1 MHSAWWDNSVV
12 PSLKISYLHT
22 SVYGVQGLPDFGLN
36 MVKFEGNQIER
47 GCQLEFYVHI
57 YVLK

>member
-1 MHSAWWDNSVV
+1 MESCYEHRST
-12 PSLKISYLHT
+12 YR
-22 SVYGVQGLPDFGLN
+22 VQELPAFGIN

-57 YVLK
+57 

>member
-1 MHSAWWDNSVV
+1 M
-12 PSLKISYLHT
+12 KISYQHT
-22 SVYGVQGLPDFGLN
+22 SVNGVQELPDFGLN